1 MKKRKKRRIISGDIV
16 EVISGSHKG
25 ETGEVSKLLPN
36 SKIIIKGINYKYKHR
51 KSNKNKTSSK
61 SGEIKMVEAGIHN
74 SNVKLYLSSNDS

>member
-1 MKKRKKRRIISGDIV
+1 MKKRKKSRIIIGDMV

-36 SKIIIKGINYKYKHR
+36 SKIVIKGINYKYKHL
-51 KSNKNKTSSK
+51 KSDKSKTGSK

-74 SNVKLYLSSNDS
+74 